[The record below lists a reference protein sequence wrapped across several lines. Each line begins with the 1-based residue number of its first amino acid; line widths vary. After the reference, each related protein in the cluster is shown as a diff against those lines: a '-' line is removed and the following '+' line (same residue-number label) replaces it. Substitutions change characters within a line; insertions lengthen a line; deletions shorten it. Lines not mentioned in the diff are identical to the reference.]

1 MSWGVDA
8 TTGRRHHNISWA
20 LTTDPHP
27 SKRMRRE
34 SGGSTSPPRSAN
46 SYSRGGEDT
55 SPRVI
60 RTASPQ
66 RPTLPPLHPLPLM
79 QAGPSSSGDRP
90 RESPFQSFGAAAGRA
105 AGQQQAPQYSGGGGG
120 GGGHHPSQSWHGHR
134 SRLSMDA
141 PHINLKSPS
150 PPVTSPDRSRQ
161 AAEARS
167 TSAQPASAT
176 ASTSTPTD
184 VVFTRDVTNRQPR
197 SMMACMRC
205 RRQK

>member
-1 MSWGVDA
+1 MHS
-8 TTGRRHHNISWA
+8 
-20 LTTDPHP
+20 LTSDHQPA
-27 SKRMRRE
+27 KRMRRE
-34 SGGSTSPPRSAN
+34 SGGGSPSPPRSAN
-46 SYSRGGEDT
+46 SYRGAEDT

-66 RPTLPPLHPLPLM
+66 RPTLPPLHPLPHM
-79 QAGPSSSGDRP
+79 QAGPSSGSERRDA
-90 RESPFQSFGAAAGRA
+90 PFQSFGQAGRSA
-105 AGQQQAPQYSGGGGG
+105 AQSQPPQY
-120 GGGHHPSQSWHGHR
+120 GHHPSQSWHGHR
-134 SRLSMDA
+134 SRHSIDT

-150 PPVTSPDRSRQ
+150 PPAATSPERQRQ

-167 TSAQPASAT
+167 TSAQPPNAA
-176 ASTSTPTD
+176 STPTD

>member
-1 MSWGVDA
+1 
-8 TTGRRHHNISWA
+8 
-20 LTTDPHP
+20 
-27 SKRMRRE
+27 MRRE
-34 SGGSTSPPRSAN
+34 SVGSQSPPRSAG
-46 SYSRGGEDT
+46 RAGGDDT

-66 RPTLPPLHPLPLM
+66 RPTLPPLHPLPPHM
-79 QAGPSSSGDRP
+79 QAAPSSANERP
-90 RESPFQSFGAAAGRA
+90 REVPFQSFSAAGRA
-105 AGQQQAPQYSGGGGG
+105 AAGSHPPHFGG

-134 SRLSMDA
+134 SRHSMDT

-161 AAEARS
+161 AAEARAS
-167 TSAQPASAT
+167 SAQPPNASM
-176 ASTSTPTD
+176 STPTD